1 MQGASPVGD
10 EVPGVQVMAQA
21 EEEEAPAV
29 GVCSDGIRMVSE
41 GCVTLLCDVCW
52 V

>member
-29 GVCSDGIRMVSE
+29 GVCIPMGQGVQEVDSGE
-41 GCVTLLCDVCW
+41 EA
-52 V
+52 